1 MRKRKL
7 GKTGVSVSELG
18 LGTWGL
24 SGDGYG
30 PVSSTDQDHLL
41 ERARMVGITLFETAD
56 CYAQGRMEEKLG
68 DALKDDAEAVIVT
81 KWGTDRSGGVAR
93 KRFDADYL
101 RQACERSLER
111 LKRPAIQL
119 GLLHNP
125 SAQAIERGEA
135 THTLA
140 ALKAEGKLLFWGVSA
155 GDAAVARAAIEAGA
169 EVVSLAYNA
178 FRQKPLTEVAELV
191 KSHEVGVL
199 AHSVLN
205 YGQLCGQWSL
215 YRTFRAPDHRAERW
229 TTEELKRR
237 IRHLDALRPLVG
249 GDIMTL
255 RAAALRF
262 VLNYELIGCA
272 ILGPRNGMQ
281 LDQLVRE
288 AGKSPPYI
296 TEPKLLA
303 LQNRLTDLEV
313 EP

>member
-1 MRKRKL
+1 MRKRIL
-7 GKTGVSVSELG
+7 GKTGLNVSELG

-30 PVSSTDQDHLL
+30 PVSSTDQDHLI
-41 ERARMVGITLFETAD
+41 ERARMLGITLFETAD

-68 DALKDDAEAVIVT
+68 DALKDDEQAVIVT
-81 KWGTDRSGGVAR
+81 KWGTDRSGSVVR
-93 KRFDADYL
+93 KRFDAAYL
-101 RQACERSLER
+101 REACARSLER
-111 LKRPAIQL
+111 LKRPVIQL

-125 SAQAIERGEA
+125 STQALERGEA
-135 THTLA
+135 TETLA
-140 ALKAEGKLLFWGVSA
+140 ALKQEGKLLFWGVSA

-191 KSHEVGVL
+191 KTREVGVL

-205 YGQLCGQWSL
+205 YGQLCGQWSM
-215 YRTFRAPDHRAERW
+215 YRTFRAPDHRADRW
-229 TTEELKRR
+229 SAEELKRR
-237 IRHLDALRPLVG
+237 IRHLDALRPLIG

-255 RAAALRF
+255 RSAALRF
-262 VLNYELIGCA
+262 ALNYELVGCV
-272 ILGPRNGMQ
+272 ILGPRNAMQ

-288 AGKSPPYI
+288 AGKGPPYI
-296 TEPKLLA
+296 PEPKLMA